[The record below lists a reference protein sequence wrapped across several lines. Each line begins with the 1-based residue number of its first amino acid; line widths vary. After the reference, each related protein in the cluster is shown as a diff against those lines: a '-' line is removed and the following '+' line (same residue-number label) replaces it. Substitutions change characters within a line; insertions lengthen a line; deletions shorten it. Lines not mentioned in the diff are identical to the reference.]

1 MFNFAQDVLRCL
13 HENGPLAEKTICAL
27 TFARVN
33 WTRYGKDIA
42 VLVKCKLGGDE
53 RAALFA
59 RFNNDCA
66 EAQSTDDAV
75 ASWEVVG
82 FWAGAQWEF

>member
-13 HENGPLAEKTICAL
+13 HENGPLAEKAICAL
-27 TFARVN
+27 TFSRVN
-33 WTRYGKDIA
+33 GAWYGKDIA

-53 RAALFA
+53 CAALFA
-59 RFNNDCA
+59 GFNNDCT

-82 FWAGAQWEF
+82 FRAGAQWKL